1 MKKSQRGGRPSKFAE
16 ASRPVT
22 VTLPES
28 ILKILAAVDPDRA
41 RAIVKVTEAAV
52 GEPQQ
57 ELVEVVKVGPGIG
70 IILVGPSLYLKQ
82 IPWLRQVEVAPS
94 HFLLSVPSGT
104 AVDSIELALHDLL
117 ELLPPD
123 ETRERSLLE
132 ELQHLFRDIRLR
144 KTVSKWEMLFID
156 TTEHERASSQH
167 GLKLE
172 KLSLSAS

>member
-1 MKKSQRGGRPSKFAE
+1 MNTLPRGGRPPKFAE
-16 ASRPVT
+16 TSRPVT

-52 GEPQQ
+52 GAPQRK
-57 ELVEVVKVGPGIG
+57 LVEVVEVGPGIG
-70 IILVGPSLYLKQ
+70 IILVGPSLYLQQ

-117 ELLPPD
+117 ELVAPD
-123 ETRERSLLE
+123 DTRERSLLE
-132 ELQHLFRDIRLR
+132 ELQQLFRDMRLR
-144 KTVSKWEMLFID
+144 KTVSKWEMLFVD
-156 TTEHERASSQH
+156 TTAHARARSQH
-167 GLKLE
+167 PG
-172 KLSLSAS
+172 

>member
-1 MKKSQRGGRPSKFAE
+1 MKKLPRGGRPPKFDE

-28 ILKILAAVDPDRA
+28 TLQILAAIDSDRA

-52 GEPQQ
+52 GEPQRKLV
-57 ELVEVVKVGPGIG
+57 ELVEVQPGIG
-70 IILVGPSLYLKQ
+70 IILVGPSRYLKQ

-94 HFLLSVPSGT
+94 HFLLAVPSGT

-123 ETRERSLLE
+123 ETRERSLLQG
-132 ELQHLFRDIRLR
+132 LQHLFRDMRLR

-156 TTEHERASSQH
+156 ITQH
-167 GLKLE
+167 RVAGKTM
-172 KLSLSAS
+172 SLNFSRFVEG